1 MKPKNPFISQYE
13 KEKYPR
19 GKVLIVESNCLLFAY
34 STNHY
39 AYKNPKLF
47 SLSSNDMIKRDLISI
62 NFDSML
68 KREEWYE

>member
-1 MKPKNPFISQYE
+1 MMPKNPFTSQYE

-19 GKVLIVESNCLLFAY
+19 GKVLIVESNVLLFAY

-47 SLSSNDMIKRDLISI
+47 SLSSNDMIKHDLIRI
-62 NFDSML
+62 KFESML
-68 KREEWYE
+68 KREDWYE